1 MLATQAVVIDS
12 ETSAFFPPVFPC
24 FTSTTCICVSHA
36 VRVMTCYLGDSD
48 SDTDKLGVLD
58 EAVMSSLCDV
68 SKWHHV
74 ALTFT
79 EKIQGTRSIV
89 KVPMA
94 VYCLVIKPCYS

>member
-1 MLATQAVVIDS
+1 M
-12 ETSAFFPPVFPC
+12 
-24 FTSTTCICVSHA
+24 SHA

-89 KVPMA
+89 KVLM
-94 VYCLVIKPCYS
+94 V